1 MQYEVCTYSGV
12 VGARGSTSG
21 GTSPHGPTTK
31 IREWY
36 RESTIYCNNQMDVE
50 ITYIKHSERE
60 REGAT
65 VAIKKDIPHIKKY
78 IDRHEMDLG

>member
-1 MQYEVCTYSGV
+1 
-12 VGARGSTSG
+12 
-21 GTSPHGPTTK
+21 
-31 IREWY
+31 
-36 RESTIYCNNQMDVE
+36 MDVE